1 MTYIFWF
8 TLILLMLLIIWMG
21 RRRYIWVRLLTK
33 DFTIKFSGYARNIWL
48 RVGIGN
54 HLARHPKHGPLK
66 DINHSADSYPTYSSN
81 KCLSTS
87 SAHINTPK
95 RNNHPANPNPYLNT
109 CDSSLLYILLTPTV
123 SFDNCCVFHQFLHR
137 SLVVLF
143 RNLHLLMMWRALAS
157 NDPNSIYHHP
167 QMFREEM
174 PRIHTE

>member
-8 TLILLMLLIIWMG
+8 TLILLLLLIIWMG

-87 SAHINTPK
+87 SAHINTPSEIITLPIPIPIWTLVTLHSFIFFWLQLFHLIIVVFFT
-95 RNNHPANPNPYLNT
+95 NSSIALLWFSSGT
-109 CDSSLLYILLTPTV
+109 CICWWCDVP
-123 SFDNCCVFHQFLHR
+123 
-137 SLVVLF
+137 
-143 RNLHLLMMWRALAS
+143 
-157 NDPNSIYHHP
+157 
-167 QMFREEM
+167 
-174 PRIHTE
+174 